1 MFPGHR
7 PDAGNKVKT
16 PAAVVGS
23 PDDLLVRLQT
33 LEVQVEDALA
43 RSRLRRGGLGQDVLA
58 EVVNT
63 AIVLYAE
70 ARHRLG
76 GMEDVLVALRMLGR
90 GLRVDDYGYDP
101 VVAGWMSPVLEAL
114 YRAWWRVDVVNL
126 ERVPARGPVMLVAN
140 HGGTLLPYDALMVAM
155 ALRRDHPARRRA
167 RPLVEDYLCDCPH
180 LGTLLARIGA
190 VRDDPRNARRL
201 LDDDGAVIV
210 FPEGA
215 AGLGKPY
222 RDRYRVGRFA
232 GDFIDVCL
240 ATRAI
245 LVPVSIVGAE
255 ETYPLLAR
263 AERVGR
269 LLGLPYIPVTPMFP
283 WLGALGLIPLPTKW
297 TIRFGEPLN
306 PAARYEARDPA
317 DLALVGR
324 LREEV
329 RQRIQRMV
337 LESLRRRR
345 SIFLG

>member
-1 MFPGHR
+1 
-7 PDAGNKVKT
+7 
-16 PAAVVGS
+16 
-23 PDDLLVRLQT
+23 
-33 LEVQVEDALA
+33 
-43 RSRLRRGGLGQDVLA
+43 LRGGGLGQDVLA

-70 ARHRLG
+70 VRHRLG
-76 GMEDVLVALRMLGR
+76 GMEDVVVGLRMLGR
-90 GLRVDDYGYDP
+90 GLSVDDYGYDP
-101 VVAGWMSPVLEAL
+101 VAAGWMSRVLEAL
-114 YRAWWRVDVVNL
+114 YRVWWRVDVVNL
-126 ERVPARGPVMLVAN
+126 ERVPTRGPVMLVAN
-140 HGGTLLPYDALMVAM
+140 HGGTLLPYDALMVAT
-155 ALRRDHPARRRA
+155 ALRRDHPGHRRA
-167 RPLVEDYLCDCPH
+167 RPLVEDYLCDCPY

-190 VRDDPRNARRL
+190 VRNDPRNARRL
-201 LDDDGAVIV
+201 LEDDGAVIV

-232 GDFIDVCL
+232 ADFVDVCL

-255 ETYPLLAR
+255 ETYPLLGR
-263 AERVGR
+263 AERLGR
-269 LLGLPYIPVTPMFP
+269 LFGLPYLPITPMFP
-283 WLGALGLIPLPTKW
+283 WLGALGLLPLPTKW

-306 PAARYEARDPA
+306 PAARYETRDPA

-345 SIFLG
+345 SIFFG